1 MTNSTMGED
10 GEKIGAEM
18 KGDVLTVTG
27 RMDQAHTSFISL
39 IWKKKLRISIIDFFS
54 GKISYLFSDT

>member
-27 RMDQAHTSFISL
+27 RMDQAHTSFNPL
-39 IWKKKLRISIIDFFS
+39 ILTKKC
-54 GKISYLFSDT
+54 

>member
-10 GEKIGAEM
+10 GEKVGAEM

-27 RMDQAHTSFISL
+27 RMDQAHTSFIPL
-39 IWKKKLRISIIDFFS
+39 IWTKKGSIIYYFFS
-54 GKISYLFSDT
+54 GKILFSDT